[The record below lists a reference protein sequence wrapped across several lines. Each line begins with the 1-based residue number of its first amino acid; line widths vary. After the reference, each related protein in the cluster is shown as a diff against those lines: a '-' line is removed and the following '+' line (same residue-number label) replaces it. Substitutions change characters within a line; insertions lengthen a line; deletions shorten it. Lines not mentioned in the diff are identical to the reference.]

1 MFDPKKA
8 IPGPTTTISGNGL
21 FMPAC
26 WIWKGK
32 SVHFRVCMQELPNG
46 SWALHGGSLFLPLHF
61 VFCFKVTNVFAE
73 YLICQASSI
82 EWTVHTWTRA
92 FAIRLYGVRWDWPC
106 HYESHWWWSTIWR
119 QSEKSLGL
127 IDCQW
132 WMRCDWNNNGSNNS
146 TIMTNGMWL
155 QGESAFPGASKTNGG
170 NLCFSDISQKAARCA
185 FHIRTL
191 LSIL

>member
-8 IPGPTTTISGNGL
+8 MPGPTTTISGNGL
-21 FMPAC
+21 FMLGYEREKAFTSAC
-26 WIWKGK
+26 ACR
-32 SVHFRVCMQELPNG
+32 SCRMDREPCMV
-46 SWALHGGSLFLPLHF
+46 S
-61 VFCFKVTNVFAE
+61 CFKVTNVFAE

-82 EWTVHTWTRA
+82 EWTVHTWARA

-127 IDCQW
+127 IDYQW
-132 WMRCDWNNNGSNNS
+132 WVRCDWNNYGSNNS

-170 NLCFSDISQKAARCA
+170 NLCFSDISQKTARCA